1 MSTVITLIKVQ
12 EVVNTGILKATP
24 LSSRF
29 DASLLSPWLDI
40 AEKRFLKTFICTD
53 FYNEMIANMNPL
65 PSNYNIDLGP
75 IELKFPTD
83 ANLENLWTQFL
94 LPYLSLSVY
103 YVALPNIS
111 LQTGSNGLFFNN
123 TDFSQNAG
131 LDGLK
136 FMQNTQLQNLNDLKP
151 SIINYLCDNAAL
163 FPLFCRSGVCIECG
177 CVGCSSG
184 EECTGQVPQGGRD
197 LGIQFY

>member
-40 AEKRFLKTFICTD
+40 AEKRFLKTFICTE

-83 ANLENLWTQFL
+83 A
-94 LPYLSLSVY
+94 SVY

-151 SIINYLCDNAAL
+151 SIITYLCDNAAL
-163 FPLFCRSGVCIECG
+163 FPLFCRSGVCSSCG
-177 CVGCSSG
+177 CSGCLSG
-184 EECTGQVPQGGRD
+184 EECTGKVPQAGRD